1 MKDVKDKVSPLYF
14 SMVPLKLDLVLFLFL
29 MLKRKMEKGRKVGAK
44 KVKKRNGFSLKLHS
58 VLLQSSTFF
67 FLILSLHD

>member
-29 MLKRKMEKGRKVGAK
+29 MLKRKMENARKVGAK
-44 KVKKRNGFSLKLHS
+44 KVKKRNGFSLKLYS